1 MSPATWIA
9 SLSAIAP
16 AFIDA
21 ALRGAVVLLLALA
34 LAYALRRR
42 TAAARPP
49 RLGRR
54 DRRAARVAALRP
66 LGAAVAARG
75 TRVRCHDVAR
85 DTADIGGRRC
95 SAFDHD
101 DNDKVHGRCRAF
113 AAFGTAGARNAN

>member
-42 TAAARPP
+42 TAAARH
-49 RLGRR
+49 LVWVG
-54 DRRAARVAALRP
+54 ARVS
-66 LGAAVAARG
+66 
-75 TRVRCHDVAR
+75 CHDVAR
-85 DTADIGGRRC
+85 DAADIGGRRC

-101 DNDKVHGRCRAF
+101 DNNLHGRCRAF
-113 AAFGTAGARNAN
+113 AARRTTGARNAN